1 MKNNGSN
8 GSMLNLVAYVALFVV
23 AILQVFSVLS
33 NFGILTVTGFLPKF
47 LDTIK
52 NICICVVIGVCSARF
67 VRNKTKGYRVSFWV
81 CIAIIVVGTV
91 LIWL

>member
-1 MKNNGSN
+1 MSN
-8 GSMLNLVAYVALFVV
+8 KTNMLNFIAYIALFLV

-33 NFGILTVTGFLPKF
+33 HFGILTFDGSLPKF

-52 NICICVVIGVCSARF
+52 NACLCLVIGVCSARF
-67 VRNKTKGYRVSFWV
+67 VKNKTKGYRVSFWV

>member
-1 MKNNGSN
+1 MSN
-8 GSMLNLVAYVALFVV
+8 KTNMLNFIAYIALFVV

-33 NFGILTVTGFLPKF
+33 HFGILNISGFLPNL

-52 NICICVVIGVCSARF
+52 NACLCLVIGVCSARF
-67 VRNKTKGYRVSFWV
+67 VKNKTKGYRVSFWV